1 MAVVTKPMIENL
13 ELTIQ
18 RDTANAIITVDYDLN
33 FSNFDQLTNL
43 AYTERWELVG
53 VDPLSQSTLYV
64 GPSLVGGI
72 SANGNAT
79 THRTHVD
86 TIAFADL
93 DEDPP
98 GTDEIAVVVTLTPL
112 LPTPKSRQ
120 SAQVL
125 VTAP

>member
-1 MAVVTKPMIENL
+1 VAIVTKPMIENL

-18 RDTANAIITVDYDLN
+18 RDTANANITVDCDVN
-33 FSNFDQLTNL
+33 WSSFDQLTNL

-53 VDPLSQSTLYV
+53 VDPQSQATLYV
-64 GPSLVGGI
+64 GPALVGGI
-72 SANGNAT
+72 SANGNQT
-79 THRTHVD
+79 THRSHQD

-98 GTDEIAVVVTLTPL
+98 GTDEIAVGVTLTLL
-112 LPTPKSRQ
+112 LPTPKTRQ

-125 VTAP
+125 VSAP